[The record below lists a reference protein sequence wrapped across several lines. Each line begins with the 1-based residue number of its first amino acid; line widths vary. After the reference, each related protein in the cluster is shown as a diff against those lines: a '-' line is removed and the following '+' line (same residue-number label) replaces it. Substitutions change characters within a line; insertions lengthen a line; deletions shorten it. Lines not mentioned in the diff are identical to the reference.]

1 MNHWVRYNVYTL
13 TRKTVQSRL
22 TTHLEKLKYLK
33 NYPKGKQKDTYW
45 KQYDAFVSATKQ
57 LFDIIAS
64 DDRIKAPEKIWKLKM
79 TESDC

>member
-22 TTHLEKLKYLK
+22 TTHLEKLNYLK
-33 NYPKGKQKDTYW
+33 NYLKGKKKDTYW
-45 KQYDAFVSATKQ
+45 KQYDVFVSATKQ

-79 TESDC
+79 TESDY